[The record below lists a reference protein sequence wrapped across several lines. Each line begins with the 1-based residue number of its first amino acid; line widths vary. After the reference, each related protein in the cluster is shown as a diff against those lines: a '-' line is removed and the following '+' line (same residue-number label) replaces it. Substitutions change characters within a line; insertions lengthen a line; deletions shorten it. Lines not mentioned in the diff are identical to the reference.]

1 MITTP
6 QRRAE
11 PGKGTRIDFGSGAND
26 ANGKGQLNQMKLA
39 DVKPRM
45 KGRSPP
51 LVALPLNAPNIMVP
65 SMRACGLSHV
75 TTNAATTIFQE
86 WLVDVFAAIQARF
99 RPNKAYAY
107 DITSRPPS
115 PSMIFLSHGNASM
128 SAPAPK
134 KHVTPRE
141 MSQNITTRRR

>member
-1 MITTP
+1 MILAP
-6 QRRAE
+6 S
-11 PGKGTRIDFGSGAND
+11 KFD
-26 ANGKGQLNQMKLA
+26 AMARPLNQMKLA

-51 LVALPLNAPNIMVP
+51 AGSVALNAPNIMVP

-75 TTNAATTIFQE
+75 TTNAATMIFKNG
-86 WLVDVFAAIQARF
+86 WLTSLPPSKLAFVLI
-99 RPNKAYAY
+99 RPMPMY
-107 DITSRPPS
+107 ITSRPPS

-134 KHVTPRE
+134 KHVTPSE
-141 MSQNITTRRR
+141 MSQNTTTRDVASARPNV